1 MLLDYLE
8 KIHGSVSIEGAWEV
22 IVKHMTNFGF
32 DRMLYGYTRFGT
44 ATSFGETDD
53 MLLLSNHP
61 KSYLEPY
68 IAEGLYF
75 EAPMH
80 RWAAKNTG
88 VCSWSRFTGPDSNL
102 TPEAQKTMNFNARHG
117 VIAGATI
124 SFQNI
129 SNKIKGAIGLV
140 AKQGMS
146 QQDVDTL
153 LDLRGREI
161 VQMCNVAHLKLTS
174 LSYTTPGGRLTDR
187 QRETL
192 HWVGE
197 GKTTRDIATI
207 MGVTIATVEK
217 HLHLARTALNVDTTA
232 QAVLKLSFQN
242 QIFSLER

>member
-8 KIHGSVSIEGAWEV
+8 KLHEQETIEGVWDV
-22 IVKHMTNFGF
+22 VVRHMTSFGF
-32 DRMLYGYTRFGT
+32 DRMLYGYTHYGT
-44 ATSFGETDD
+44 TNSFGETDD
-53 MLLLSNHP
+53 ILILSNHH

-68 IAEGLYF
+68 IAERMYY

-88 VCSWSRFTGPDSNL
+88 ICRWSQFTNPDSKL
-102 TPEAQKTMNFNARHG
+102 SPAAKKAIDFNTRHG
-117 VIAGATI
+117 VIAGVTI

-140 AKQGMS
+140 AKPGMS
-146 QQDVDTL
+146 QQNVDSL
-153 LDLRGREI
+153 LDLQGKEI
-161 VQMCNVAHLKLTS
+161 FQMCNVAHLKLTS

-192 HWVGE
+192 LWVGE

-217 HLHLARTALNVDTTA
+217 HLRLARIALNVDTTA

-242 QIFSLER
+242 QVVSLDR